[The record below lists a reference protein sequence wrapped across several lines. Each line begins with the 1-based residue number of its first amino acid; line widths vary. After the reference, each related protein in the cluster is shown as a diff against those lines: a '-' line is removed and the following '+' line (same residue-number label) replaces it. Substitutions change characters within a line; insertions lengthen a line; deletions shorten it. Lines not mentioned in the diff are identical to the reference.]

1 MGNTD
6 ASGSLKAFAGQSSLL
21 FFLSPISPWAP
32 FNQRV
37 AGPATFRALAAA
49 RAAARADL
57 VVAQAGRAL
66 ADRAAVDP

>member
-49 RAAARADL
+49 RADL